1 MRKYEKSIDNRKLLV
16 GRLSELTGLE
26 SRYTFVPRCAYV
38 VGSFTVEKDGTL
50 TVEDGADEQVLSTLI
65 SEGMIGAELEIAAP
79 ARPAEALEAPA
90 QVAAR
95 NTAAVES
102 TEEWEDEDWEEA
114 PETTAEAETTVESVA
129 EEEQEIWRPD
139 TDIFSERLPETSTT
153 PTFVPIASEAD
164 AGYEQ
169 VEEGSAT
176 SLEMP
181 EAAGMTT
188 ETPLDASFSFP
199 LSKHTATS
207 LINLICMIHSR
218 GNLISKATKGEFF
231 ASKALTDDL
240 LDHPAFVKAKDVA
253 DYLKE
258 RENLEEELIGLSF
271 DEGKVTFD
279 GFGTAKDA
287 EHLQTFMKL
296 AAAMNRMAITQKRVQ
311 AKNVDDSNE
320 KYALRIWLIRL
331 GLNGDEFKAD
341 RKRLMANLTGHTA
354 FRSEEEKD
362 RWTAKQAAKRDALR
376 AAKAAAQTEQNA
388 V

>member
-1 MRKYEKSIDNRKLLV
+1 M
-16 GRLSELTGLE
+16 T
-26 SRYTFVPRCAYV
+26 
-38 VGSFTVEKDGTL
+38 
-50 TVEDGADEQVLSTLI
+50 
-65 SEGMIGAELEIAAP
+65 
-79 ARPAEALEAPA
+79 
-90 QVAAR
+90 
-95 NTAAVES
+95 
-102 TEEWEDEDWEEA
+102 
-114 PETTAEAETTVESVA
+114 A

-139 TDIFSERLPETSTT
+139 TDIFSERLPETSPT
-153 PTFVPIASEAD
+153 PTFGPIASEAD

-169 VEEGSAT
+169 EEEESAT

-181 EAAGMTT
+181 EAADMAMGTT
-188 ETPLDASFSFP
+188 LDASFSFP

-207 LINLICMIHSR
+207 LINMICMIHSR

-258 RENLEEELIGLSF
+258 REDLEEELKGLSF
-271 DEGKVTFD
+271 DEGKITFD
-279 GFGTAKDA
+279 GFGIAQDA

-376 AAKAAAQTEQNA
+376 AAKATAQSGQNA